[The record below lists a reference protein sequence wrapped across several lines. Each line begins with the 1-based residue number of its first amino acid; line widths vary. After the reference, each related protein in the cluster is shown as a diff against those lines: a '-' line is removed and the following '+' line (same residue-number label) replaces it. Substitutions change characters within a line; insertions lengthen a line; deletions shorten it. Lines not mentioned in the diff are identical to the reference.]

1 MLWIQ
6 TIGLSS
12 EICCWIVMTC
22 QITLVELSWKKRY
35 WKYKAKKW
43 KVGRPHDMRSNKRVT
58 TRSSEATK
66 ASDKSTGER
75 EDIESESEFLQIK
88 RGERQ
93 TITAK
98 KRQQKRQRW
107 QHQPLLTTFIIQTP
121 AVRVNDTPQCYKGQR
136 QQYLRSENK
145 VNLP

>member
-1 MLWIQ
+1 
-6 TIGLSS
+6 
-12 EICCWIVMTC
+12 
-22 QITLVELSWKKRY
+22 
-35 WKYKAKKW
+35 
-43 KVGRPHDMRSNKRVT
+43 MRSNKRVT

-66 ASDKSTGER
+66 ASDKSTGEW

-107 QHQPLLTTFIIQTP
+107 QHQPSLTTFIIQTP